1 MVHTSEPSLGA
12 ARYVFELVR
21 GLAEINMPVALF
33 CPSNFEYLR
42 ELDPY
47 GVPVFATGPRGVELN
62 SLRVR
67 ILRNL
72 KFLCR
77 ASFHQF
83 RSTRRGDIVHFQF
96 PVYFP
101 FGLVFFVVAA
111 LKNCAVVFTVHDP
124 LPHKWLLPE
133 RFRTI
138 ERTALRWAYKLSQ
151 RIVVHNES
159 GRQTLIEHFGLD
171 PRKISVIPH
180 GPFSLSSAS
189 ENLPPF
195 DRLRIL
201 LFGSIRENKG
211 IHLAIEAVQMLN
223 TCPDKQV
230 SLTIAGQVAN
240 AREEDYW
247 NRCKTQIEK
256 QPEGIHVLEHY
267 VTDAEVGRLLA
278 NHHAVLLPYTHYASE
293 SGVAALALSN
303 GRAILAMRV
312 GGLETLFT
320 VCHCGIAI
328 EAPTVEG
335 VAEAISKALRGGRPM
350 LQQMGSEGK
359 AFVVSTRSWRGIS
372 LQTLT
377 LYTELSSLKSGKWS
391 TNQSPVA
398 QQQGRDS

>member
-1 MVHTSEPSLGA
+1 MRIVVHTSEPSLGA
-12 ARYVFELVR
+12 ARYVFELVK
-21 GLAEINMPVALF
+21 GLAEINVPVALF
-33 CPSNFEYLR
+33 CPANFEYLR
-42 ELDPY
+42 DLDPY
-47 GVPVFATGPRGVELN
+47 GVPVFAAGPRGVEIK

-77 ASFHQF
+77 TSLHQF

-101 FGLVFFVVAA
+101 FGLVFFIVAA
-111 LKNCAVVFTVHDP
+111 LKNCPVVFTAHDP

-133 RFRTI
+133 RFRAI
-138 ERTALRWAYKLSQ
+138 ERTTLRWAYKLSR

-159 GRQTLIEHFGLD
+159 GRETLIEHFRLD

-180 GPFSLSSAS
+180 GPFCLSSAS

-195 DRLRIL
+195 DRLQIL

-223 TCPDKQV
+223 GCPGKQV

-256 QPEGIHVLEHY
+256 RPEGIHVLEHY
-267 VTDAEVGRLLA
+267 VTDAEVGRLLE
-278 NHHAVLLPYTHYASE
+278 NHHAVLLPYTHYTSE

-312 GGLETLFT
+312 GGLETLLT
-320 VCHCGIAI
+320 ICHCGIAI

-335 VAEAISKALRGGRPM
+335 VAEAISKALRVGRPM
-350 LQQMGSEGK
+350 LERMGAEGK
-359 AFVVSTRSWRGIS
+359 EFVASTRSWRGIS

-377 LYTELSSLKSGKWS
+377 LYTELCH
-391 TNQSPVA
+391 
-398 QQQGRDS
+398 